1 MCLVS
6 HKLVYLTLKNEGCP
20 HSCVYGIETKYNI
33 YFFLITNL
41 CRNAMFGHCILLTL
55 AAVIILCNWGLLA
68 APGCLVCRW
77 MLKPSPQCQT
87 GETGELPEAP
97 FRSVG
102 ATKPADVSTSMK
114 LTKAIAKWLN
124 APLTHPAPDRR
135 GKQLLTHTG
144 GIWNREGTQI

>member
-1 MCLVS
+1 
-6 HKLVYLTLKNEGCP
+6 
-20 HSCVYGIETKYNI
+20 
-33 YFFLITNL
+33 
-41 CRNAMFGHCILLTL
+41 MFGHCILLTL
-55 AAVIILCNWGLLA
+55 AAVIILCNWHCGDGFSIHLHTKHPGA
-68 APGCLVCRW
+68 AN
-77 MLKPSPQCQT
+77 SPQT

-124 APLTHPAPDRR
+124 ALTRPTPDRR

-144 GIWNREGTQI
+144 GIWNQEGTQI